1 MKKLFC
7 ILLLSPLF
15 AYGQQNIN
23 TNTVLIDATGVITA
37 ADVYGKATFSGKT
50 VTISGGS
57 NVIVSD
63 GSGTL
68 FVKTAAN
75 YVTWSGDT
83 CILQYAGNYVIDFA
97 LYGTGNVNTDWQ
109 IKRAN
114 KRGVTVTYGD
124 AVAYCTTDG
133 ASNYSGGSLNAFI
146 IGGQVGDRVYLVLT
160 RVAGNGDFT
169 ARSGR
174 FQIRRL

>member
-1 MKKLFC
+1 MKKLFL
-7 ILLLSPLF
+7 ILFLF
-15 AYGQQNIN
+15 PAFVFGQIN
-23 TNTVLIDATGVITA
+23 LNNNTVTISSVGVLTA
-37 ADVYGKATFSGKT
+37 VDVYGKATFSDKAVT
-50 VTISGGS
+50 VTGGT

-63 GSGTL
+63 GAGTL

-75 YVTWSGDT
+75 YVTWSGDI
-83 CILQYAGNYVIDFA
+83 CILQYAGNYIIDFA
-97 LYGTGNVNTDWQ
+97 LYGTGNVNTDWKIQ
-109 IKRAN
+109 RAN

-160 RVAGNGDFT
+160 RIAGSGDFT
-169 ARSGR
+169 VRSGR

>member
-1 MKKLFC
+1 MKQLFF
-7 ILLLSPLF
+7 IFAFLPLF
-15 AYGQQNIN
+15 AISQQNLN
-23 TNTVLIDATGVITA
+23 GNTVTICPVGVLTA
-37 ADVYGKATFSGKT
+37 VDVYGKATFSDKAVT
-50 VTISGGS
+50 VTGGT

-63 GSGTL
+63 GAGTL

-83 CILQYAGNYVIDFA
+83 CILQYAGNYIIDFA
-97 LYGTGNVNTDWQ
+97 LYGTGNVNTDWKIQ
-109 IKRAN
+109 RAN

-160 RVAGNGDFT
+160 RIAGSGDFT
-169 ARSGR
+169 VRSGR